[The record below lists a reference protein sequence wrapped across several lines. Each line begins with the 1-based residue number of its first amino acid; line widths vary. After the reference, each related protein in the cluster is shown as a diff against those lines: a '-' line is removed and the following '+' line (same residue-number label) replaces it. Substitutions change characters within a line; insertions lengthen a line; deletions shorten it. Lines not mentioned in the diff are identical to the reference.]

1 MEDLMRSMPRTDP
14 GADSEADPAASV
26 GASPGAPGRGEGT
39 GSASVGLAPIPVDP
53 MVHRRFA
60 DAQAAWPLRRLG
72 AVAVLAPVLLV
83 LSVVASG
90 GWALVTSPGWTV
102 IVLMIAVA
110 CATTVAMYLPRPGTG
125 LKLDFGCTPC
135 AAVAAVSVLASLGVL
150 SSAPHEVPTA
160 ILALGIAGFGL
171 RQRLTNPITCAP
183 WRAAVPL

>member
-1 MEDLMRSMPRTDP
+1 
-14 GADSEADPAASV
+14 
-26 GASPGAPGRGEGT
+26 
-39 GSASVGLAPIPVDP
+39 

-72 AVAVLAPVLLV
+72 AVAVLAPVLFV

-171 RQRLTNPITCAP
+171 RQRLTNPITCA
-183 WRAAVPL
+183 A

>member
-1 MEDLMRSMPRTDP
+1 MRSMPRTDP

-26 GASPGAPGRGEGT
+26 VASPGAPGRGEGT

-72 AVAVLAPVLLV
+72 AVAVLAPVLFV

-125 LKLDFGCTPC
+125 LKLDFGCTPS

-171 RQRLTNPITCAP
+171 RQRLTNPITCA
-183 WRAAVPL
+183 A